1 MLNKL
6 ASYNPKGKTF
16 LALEHYSEHDNSLSI
31 LGLEVLLKKEE
42 LDITRSFKANSF
54 QELAGY
60 IKNIQKI
67 RLVITGD
74 NVLTK
79 EVNNI
84 GKDIEILS
92 EAYPNLNLDDF
103 YYQILKTS
111 KKSFVTVCRKQ
122 YVDAIIQNYRQEK
135 IIITEISLGNL
146 KMAALVPYIQKEEIL
161 SYTSTIQFQDKEVF
175 SILARISHDVQD
187 YTMEGFAISSIYTLP
202 LAIVLD
208 SFYDQTRIFG
218 NIDEKNQQLQN
229 EYKES
234 LFFKKA
240 LQYGV
245 GFLLIT
251 LLINFFVFNAQYQK
265 WQNLQEE
272 IQVYTTQNE
281 SIKKQQS
288 IVNTKEAIVNSI
300 LTTGFSKSSF
310 YIDQVIRAQPTT
322 VLLNSF
328 TYQPKTKTTRSDKP
342 ISIKN
347 NVISINGNS
356 VDKAGFTTWLNT
368 IEDLDFVDTVTI
380 IHYGMDKKNTSSFE
394 ITINLTH
401 DTTK

>member
-31 LGLEVLLKKEE
+31 LGLEILLKKEE
-42 LDITRSFKANSF
+42 LDITRKFKADSF
-54 QELAGY
+54 QELAGH
-60 IKNIQKI
+60 IKNVQKI
-67 RLVITGD
+67 KLVITDD

-79 EVNNI
+79 EVSNT

-103 YYQILKTS
+103 YYQILNTS
-111 KKSFVTVCRKQ
+111 RKSFVTVCRKR

-146 KMAALVPYIQKEEIL
+146 KMAALVPYIQKEDIL
-161 SYTSTIQFQDKEVF
+161 SHTSTIQFQDKEVF
-175 SILARISHDVQD
+175 SILARINHDVQD
-187 YTMEGFAISSIYTLP
+187 YTIEGFAISSIYTLP
-202 LAIVLD
+202 LAIVLN
-208 SFYDQTRIFG
+208 SFSDQTRVFG
-218 NIDEKNQQLQN
+218 NIDGKNQQLQN

-245 GFLLIT
+245 GFLLMT

-288 IVNTKEAIVNSI
+288 IVNTKEAIVHSI

-310 YIDQVIRAQPTT
+310 YIDQIIRPQPTT

-328 TYQPKTKTTRSDKP
+328 TYQPETKTIRSDKP
-342 ISIKN
+342 IWIKN
-347 NVISINGNS
+347 NVISITGNS
-356 VDKAGFTTWLNT
+356 VDKAGFTIWLNT

-394 ITINLTH
+394 ITINLAH